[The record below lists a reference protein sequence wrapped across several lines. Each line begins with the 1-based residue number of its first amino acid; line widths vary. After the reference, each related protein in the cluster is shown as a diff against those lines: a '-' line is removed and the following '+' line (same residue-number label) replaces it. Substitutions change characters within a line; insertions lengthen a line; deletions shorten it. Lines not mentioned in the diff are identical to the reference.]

1 MYLDPLSVS
10 MVTGVSGPNRCST
23 AVTMRGGFWCLV
35 ERFVFK
41 TDLANC
47 QPASAPLELQ
57 TITTISG
64 KGNVLR
70 IMTTTTAT
78 SRSSAR
84 AGATSSLAASAKFKS
99 FAIAFGIS
107 VPIVYFGCEMFNL
120 PAFTYH
126 PATNRVS
133 LGWEAGRSGEG
144 PAMYWYGWTGV
155 TLVAGFILGLLATLL
170 PEGVVK
176 KIPLALLWLLP
187 ILALLPLAYSLMP
200 FWTK

>member
-1 MYLDPLSVS
+1 VS
-10 MVTGVSGPNRCST
+10 RFSGAFCVQDRSCKLPTGHST
-23 AVTMRGGFWCLV
+23 ARVEQQCNNEKRQGKCPSDRDHDHSNTIEIVSQSRGGDIVIGCLS
-35 ERFVFK
+35 
-41 TDLANC
+41 
-47 QPASAPLELQ
+47 Q
-57 TITTISG
+57 
-64 KGNVLR
+64 
-70 IMTTTTAT
+70 
-78 SRSSAR
+78 
-84 AGATSSLAASAKFKS
+84 FKS

-126 PATNRVS
+126 PATNRVG
-133 LGWEAGRSGEG
+133 LGWEAARSGEG

-187 ILALLPLAYSLMP
+187 ILALVPLAYSLMP